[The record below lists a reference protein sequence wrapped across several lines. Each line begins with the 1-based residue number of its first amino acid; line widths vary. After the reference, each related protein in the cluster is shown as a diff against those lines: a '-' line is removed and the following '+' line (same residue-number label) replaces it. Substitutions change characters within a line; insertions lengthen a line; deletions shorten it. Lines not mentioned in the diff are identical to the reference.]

1 MNVNSSSSIGF
12 EDIKFYGPPNPA
24 LANILLSGSMQAIVA
39 TNLAKVL
46 SSFLIKQQQS
56 QTPYKDPGRAGRAG
70 GHPPGQL
77 IQETQAE
84 VFVGPAR
91 PGMASDRWVGQI
103 TIGVVYAGA
112 STYGRKA
119 YAQYSGTYNLQ
130 QALNGVFPAQT

>member
-1 MNVNSSSSIGF
+1 MNVNSNSSLGF
-12 EDIKFYGPPNPA
+12 EDLQFYGPPNPA
-24 LANILLSGSMQAIVA
+24 FANILLSPRMQAIVA

-46 SSFLIKQQQS
+46 ASFLVKQKQS
-56 QTPYKDPGRAGRAG
+56 QTPYKDRGRAGRAG

-77 IQETQAE
+77 MEETRAE
-84 VFVGPAR
+84 VHVGSAA
-91 PGMASDRWVGQI
+91 PGLAADRWVGQI